1 MKKED
6 AMTKKDIVSKIVEKT
21 GYKQTEVKNTV
32 QLILDTMTSALVGG
46 NNIELR
52 NFGVFKVKT
61 RKPRQGRNPRT
72 GEIVP
77 VPQRRVVVFKP
88 GLELKERL
96 K

>member
-1 MKKED
+1 
-6 AMTKKDIVSKIVEKT
+6 MTKKDIVSKIVEKT